1 MVPTKKLMLGIT
13 LATLCLPVFS
23 NTAEE
28 QLEKKQQLEFLSFL
42 AFIGS
47 VTEMESAGIDVDQ
60 LLADPSTKTPKSP
73 VLPFKETEMDE

>member
-1 MVPTKKLMLGIT
+1 MVLTKEILIAIT
-13 LATLCLPVFS
+13 MATLGSPVFG

-28 QLEKKQQLEFLSFL
+28 PVNKKQQMEFLSFL

-60 LLADPSTKTPKSP
+60 LLADPSKKTPKSP
-73 VLPFKETEMDE
+73 VLPFKEVETNE